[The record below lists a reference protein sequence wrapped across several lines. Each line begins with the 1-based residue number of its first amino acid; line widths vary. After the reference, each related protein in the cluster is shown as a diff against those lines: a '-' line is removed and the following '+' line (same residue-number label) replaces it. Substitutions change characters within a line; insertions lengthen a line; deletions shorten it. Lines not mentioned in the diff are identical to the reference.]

1 MNESEIVD
9 VLEKLGL
16 REFIP
21 KFLEENIT
29 PDIVCKMSSYEF
41 RPLRTANSSF
51 NETPCILL

>member
-1 MNESEIVD
+1 MAESEIVD

-29 PDIVCKMSSYEF
+29 PDIVCKMSSYEI
-41 RPLRTANSSF
+41 RPL
-51 NETPCILL
+51 